1 MAETDIDDLIEIIEK
16 EGNIDDIP
24 TQLPMMPVR
33 DVVIFTDMLL
43 PLFVGR
49 DKSIRA
55 IEEAAKANR
64 YIFLSAQK
72 DSDLEN
78 PGPNDVFEIGTVG
91 RVQKMLK
98 LPDGRIKALVQGIT
112 KARVEKFEKKRSWF
126 KVKIEIIK
134 DTELQEFGIE
144 VEALMRNVRES
155 SEKILALRGELS
167 GDVGI
172 LLEQIESPGKLA
184 DLVAS
189 NLRLKVQDAQD
200 ILETMDQRKR
210 LEKVND
216 FLARE
221 LELST
226 VQAKI
231 QTHVKDEIS
240 RTQRDYYL
248 REQVKAIHRELG
260 DGDDKMLEIE
270 EYHQKIK
277 KAKMPESCEK
287 ESLRQVKRLD
297 QMHSDSSEAGI
308 IRTYLDCIVEM
319 PWSRSTKDSLEINKA
334 AQILEH
340 NHYGLDKVKERIL
353 EYLSVRKLNP
363 SMKGQILCFSGP
375 PGVGKTSLGKAIA
388 KAMKRKF
395 VRISLG
401 GIRDEAEIRG
411 HRRTYIG
418 AMPGRILQGLRQCGT
433 NNPVFMLDEID
444 KLGNDFR
451 GDPSSALLE
460 ALDPEQN
467 SEFSDHYLNMPFD
480 LSKVLF
486 VLTANIIDTI
496 PSALLDRMEVIR
508 ITGYTREE
516 KMVIARKH
524 LLPRQIRENG
534 LVRRAINLSDA
545 ALENII
551 SEYTMEAGLRELER
565 KLGAICRKIARQ
577 VAEGK
582 KGKFNVTRQSLTKF
596 LGPPIYLT
604 DMDQEESQAGLV
616 TGLAWTEYGG
626 ETLYIEVSLCHG
638 KGELSVTGQ
647 IGEIMQESARAAFTY
662 TKANMDRFKI
672 DKDDF
677 ENKDIHIHVPSGAIP
692 KDGPSAGIAMA
703 TALIS
708 AFTGRIVDNKVAM
721 TGEISLR
728 GRVLP
733 IGGLKEKALGALQ
746 AGIKTIII
754 PEKNRKDLYDMPA
767 GVKKRINFICVQDL
781 DQVLDVAFV
790 KREEEP
796 VEYGKESDLADHKVV
811 AALEDGDESSEEY
824 EFEGDD
830 SEDGDESSEEDEFE
844 GEDSEDGDSQ
854 SDGSEDGLGED
865 R

>member
-1 MAETDIDDLIEIIEK
+1 MAETDIDDLIDIIEK
-16 EGNIDDIP
+16 EASIDDIP
-24 TQLPMMPVR
+24 IHMPMMPVR

-49 DKSIRA
+49 DKSIKA
-55 IEEAAKANR
+55 IEEAAKSNR

-78 PGPNDVFEIGTVG
+78 PGQADVFEIGTVG
-91 RVQKMLK
+91 KIQKMLK
-98 LPDGRIKALVQGIT
+98 LPDGRIKALVQGII
-112 KARVEKFEKKRSWF
+112 KGRIEKFEKKRNCF
-126 KVKIEIIK
+126 KVKIEILNELELK
-134 DTELQEFGIE
+134 DFGIE

-200 ILETMDQRKR
+200 ILETMDQKKR

-231 QTHVKDEIS
+231 QTNVKDEIS
-240 RTQRDYYL
+240 KTQRDYYL

-260 DGDDKMLEIE
+260 DGDDKLVEIE
-270 EYHQKIK
+270 EYNQKIR
-277 KAKMPESCEK
+277 KARMPEECEK
-287 ESLRQVKRLD
+287 EAFRQVKRLD

-319 PWSRSTKDSLEINKA
+319 PWIKSTKDSLDINKA
-334 AQILEH
+334 AQVLEH

-363 SMKGQILCFSGP
+363 DMKGQILCFSGP

-486 VLTANIIDTI
+486 VLTANMTDTI

-516 KMVIARKH
+516 KLVIARKH
-524 LLPRQIRENG
+524 LLPRQIKENG
-534 LVRRAINLSDA
+534 LLRRAVTISDG
-545 ALENII
+545 ALETII
-551 SEYTMEAGLRELER
+551 AEYTMEAGLREFER
-565 KLGAICRKIARQ
+565 KLGTICRKIARQ

-582 KGKFNVTRQSLTKF
+582 KGKFSVTQQGLTKF

-604 DMDQEESQAGLV
+604 DMDQDESQAGLV
-616 TGLAWTEYGG
+616 TGLAWTEFGG

-638 KGELSVTGQ
+638 KGELTVTGQ
-647 IGEIMQESARAAFTY
+647 IGDVMQESARAAFTY
-662 TKANMDRFKI
+662 TKANMERFNI
-672 DKDDF
+672 DKDEF

-708 AFTGRIVDNKVAM
+708 AFTGKIVDNKVAM

-754 PEKNRKDLYDMPA
+754 PEKNKKDLYDLPQSL
-767 GVKKRINFICVQDL
+767 KKKLHFICVQNL
-781 DQVLDVAFV
+781 DQVLEVAFI
-790 KREEEP
+790 KQDED
-796 VEYGKESDLADHKVV
+796 GKDQGIDKSKKSATEIDMGSDLN
-811 AALEDGDESSEEY
+811 SSEK
-824 EFEGDD
+824 DTD
-830 SEDGDESSEEDEFE
+830 SDVLSKPDIAKDSDSITSIDTEDEAD
-844 GEDSEDGDSQ
+844 EDSCS
-854 SDGSEDGLGED
+854 
-865 R
+865 